1 MKLAIALLLCGLL
14 LTEPILAQ
22 TNAPAP
28 PQPHSLLLVGFVLF
42 CVAVG
47 VWMIFKVSGT
57 VPSQHTP
64 VTLVLEKSTDGRATW
79 APVWTNTVTLN
90 GTNAIE
96 FFRDK
101 MDDDSAFYQ
110 RGWLK

>member
-22 TNAPAP
+22 TNTPP

-101 MDDDSAFYQ
+101 MDDDSAFY
-110 RGWLK
+110 RARVLK

>member
-1 MKLAIALLLCGLL
+1 MKLTLALLLCGLL
-14 LTEPILAQ
+14 ITEPILAQ
-22 TNAPAP
+22 TNAPPP
-28 PQPHSLLLVGFVLF
+28 PQPHGILLVGFVLF

-47 VWMIFKVSGT
+47 IWMIFEVSGT
-57 VPSQHTP
+57 LPNQHGP
-64 VTLVLEKSTDGRATW
+64 VTLVLDKSTDGRATW

-101 MDDDSAFYQ
+101 MDDDSAFY
-110 RGWLK
+110 RARVLK

>member
-22 TNAPAP
+22 INAPP

-47 VWMIFKVSGT
+47 VWMIFEVSGT

-101 MDDDSAFYQ
+101 MDDDSAFY
-110 RGWLK
+110 RARVLK